1 MKVEDVRADIPFLDE
16 VIYIDAAS
24 TTPTPQP
31 VVDAICNYYH
41 HFNTNT
47 GRGAYKSAIKA
58 TSMVEDTRSKL
69 AKFINCDLQ
78 EIIFTKSTTEAI

>member
-47 GRGAYKSAIKA
+47 GRVI
-58 TSMVEDTRSKL
+58 
-69 AKFINCDLQ
+69 
-78 EIIFTKSTTEAI
+78 